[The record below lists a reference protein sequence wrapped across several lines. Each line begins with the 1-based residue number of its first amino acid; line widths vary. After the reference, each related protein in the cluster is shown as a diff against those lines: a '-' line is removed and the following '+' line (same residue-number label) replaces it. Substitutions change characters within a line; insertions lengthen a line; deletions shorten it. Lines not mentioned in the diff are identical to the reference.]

1 MKNQIYQYFNKIL
14 YLAFGILFITAS
26 CDTNDSISDAESANL
41 IQSEAADILEIENI
55 EESIDD
61 MIESLSFDLDQVDL
75 LKNNNSKL
83 FVNPR
88 TIPECATISAS
99 ISDNTILLTLDFGD
113 ACQTEFENVLGGK
126 INIQIVHN
134 ADEGKMMIEHT
145 FEDFTFND
153 KQLEGTVTK
162 ERNKRVNAA
171 PSYSI
176 IHKELKITWENN
188 SFSLIKSD
196 RKREWIEGFDN
207 QIWSDNVYLI
217 TGNSNITRKNGKTK
231 TILITEALRREAF
244 CKNIVSGK
252 LEITKSDTLS
262 VLDYGDGECD
272 DLATLTIGDIETI
285 IELKR
290 KHR

>member
-1 MKNQIYQYFNKIL
+1 MKNQIYQFFGKFL
-14 YLAFGILFITAS
+14 FLAFAVLLITTS
-26 CDTNDSISDAESANL
+26 CDTNDSISDTESAAL
-41 IQSEAADILEIENI
+41 MQSEAADILEIENI

-61 MIESLSFDLDQVDL
+61 LIESLSFDLDQVDL
-75 LKNNNSKL
+75 LKSNNSKL
-83 FVNPR
+83 YVNPR
-88 TIPECATISAS
+88 KIPECATISAS
-99 ISDNTILLTLDFGD
+99 ISDKTIIITLDFGA

-126 INIQIVHN
+126 IHIQIVHN

-145 FEDFTFND
+145 FEDFTFNE

-162 ERNKRVNAA
+162 ERNRRVNAT

-176 IHKELKITWENN
+176 IHKELKITWEND

-196 RKREWIEGFDN
+196 RKREWIGGFDN
-207 QIWSDNVYLI
+207 QIWSDNVYLV
-217 TGNSNITRKNGKTK
+217 TGNSKITRKNGKTK

-252 LEITKSDTLS
+252 LEITKDDTS
-262 VLDYGDGECD
+262 SILDYGEGECD
-272 DLATLTIGDIETI
+272 DLATLTIGDIVTI